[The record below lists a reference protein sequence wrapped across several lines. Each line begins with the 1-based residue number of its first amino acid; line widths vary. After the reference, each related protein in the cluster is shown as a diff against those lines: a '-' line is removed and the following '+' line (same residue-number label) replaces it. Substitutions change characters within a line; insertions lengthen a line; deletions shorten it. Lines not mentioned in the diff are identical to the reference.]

1 MIRLLVFQFS
11 VLMTLLAS
19 PGFAGTPYMTK
30 HGMTESQYQ
39 TETETQNENGYRLV
53 HLDGYDVGGTAYY
66 AAIWEQ
72 DTGRELV
79 ARHRMTSAQYQTEY
93 KQQSKDGYRLVH
105 LDGYAVSDTAN
116 YAAIWEKKSG
126 PKLVVRHRL
135 TGAQFQTENDKQ
147 NKNGYKLIS
156 VEGYG
161 VKNTAHY
168 AAIWEKSSGARRTAR
183 IGLTPTQYRTE
194 FDKRVKDGYRL
205 LYVSAY
211 NVGNKDYYAAIWQ
224 KAGGPP
230 WIARHKMTALLFE
243 SEFTQHYQ
251 EGHRLKSISGNLV
264 GRSDRYTAIWEA
276 QPDALTGEFCT
287 KGYCFDI
294 ERFANNVEAA
304 IKAYKNESVVKFAL
318 EARRGVA
325 VATREYGPKRTSAT
339 MPAAEFTVNARFN
352 SASVG
357 KSVTAVALLQL
368 LDVRNVGIDAEIADY
383 LPPSWT
389 IPESSRTVTF
399 AELLNHSSGFRDANA
414 VVDGN
419 TGYQYA
425 HVKALVAN
433 GIDADDKSACATG
446 DMMADGTK
454 CYQHA
459 NYALARELV
468 ASLDGFSQWSGDPGP
483 KSSARFIKYVNEQVF
498 APLGIYNVQFKADAY
513 APTLFYPYPAGN
525 SQGTTYGD
533 WTLKPG
539 SAGVYASVHELAF
552 FTHGTFSGKLL
563 TKAKLDEL
571 KAEELGMAN
580 FAALADGSTC
590 WGKAGNFPAETNDGA
605 ELNSVIVGCDNGID
619 IALVVNGSVD
629 LEGVVIEALDKS
641 FIAQEEIRIRK
652 NDPVRT
658 RASID

>member
-1 MIRLLVFQFS
+1 MIRVLVFQFS
-11 VLMTLLAS
+11 VLMTLLSS

-30 HGMTESQYQ
+30 HGMTESRYQ
-39 TETETQNENGYRLV
+39 TETETQNQNGYRLV

-66 AAIWEQ
+66 AAIWEE

-93 KQQSKDGYRLVH
+93 NQQSKDGYRLVH
-105 LDGYAVSDTAN
+105 LDGYGVGDTAY

-135 TGAQFQTENDKQ
+135 TRAKFQTENDKQ
-147 NKNGYKLIS
+147 TKKGYRLIS

-161 VKNTAHY
+161 VKSTANF
-168 AAIWEKSSGARRTAR
+168 AAIWEKRSGARPSTR
-183 IGLTPTQYRTE
+183 IRLTPRQYRTE

-205 LYVSAY
+205 AYVSAY
-211 NVGNKDYYAAIWQ
+211 NVGSKDYYAAIWQ

-230 WIARHKMTALLFE
+230 WIARHKMTADFFE

-251 EGHRLKSISGNLV
+251 EGYRLKSISGNLV
-264 GRSDRYTAIWEA
+264 GHSDRYTAIWEA
-276 QPDALTGEFCT
+276 QPDALTGQFCT
-287 KGYCFDI
+287 NGYCFDI
-294 ERFANNVEAA
+294 EHFANNVEAA
-304 IKAYKNESVVKFAL
+304 IKTYKNDSVVKFAL
-318 EARRGVA
+318 EARRGVT
-325 VATREYGPKRTSAT
+325 VATREYGPKRTSTT
-339 MPAAEFTVNARFN
+339 MPAVEFTVNARFN

-368 LDVRNVGIDAEIADY
+368 LDASNVSIDADISDY

-389 IPESSRTVTF
+389 IPESSAMVTF
-399 AELLNHSSGFRDANA
+399 AEVLNHSSGYRDENA
-414 VVDGN
+414 MVDGN
-419 TGYQYA
+419 TGYQYV
-425 HVKALVAN
+425 HVKALVQN
-433 GIDADDKSACATG
+433 GIHEADKSACAIG
-446 DMMADGTK
+446 DMMPDGTK

-483 KSSARFIKYVNEQVF
+483 KSSARFITYVNEQVF
-498 APLGIYNVQFKADAY
+498 APLGIYNVQFKADTY
-513 APTLFYPYPAGN
+513 APTLFYPYPAGS

-539 SAGVYASVHELAF
+539 SSGVYASIHELAF

-563 TKAKLDEL
+563 TKTKLDEL

-580 FAALADGSTC
+580 FAELADGSTC
-590 WGKAGNFPAETNDGA
+590 WGKTGNFPAETNDGA

-619 IALVVNGSVD
+619 IALVVNGSID
-629 LEGVVIEALDKS
+629 AKNVVVEALNKS
-641 FIAQEEIRIRK
+641 FVAK
-652 NDPVRT
+652 
-658 RASID
+658 

>member
-1 MIRLLVFQFS
+1 MASKGGVMIRLLVFQFS
-11 VLMTLLAS
+11 VLMTLFSS
-19 PGFAGTPYMTK
+19 PGFAGTPYMTTN
-30 HGMTESQYQ
+30 GMTDSQFQ
-39 TETETQNENGYRLV
+39 TETEAQNENGYRLV
-53 HLDGYDVGGTAYY
+53 HVDGYDVGGTAYY

-93 KQQSKDGYRLVH
+93 DEQSKNGYRLVH
-105 LDGYAVSDTAN
+105 LDGYGVGDTTY

-126 PKLVVRHRL
+126 PKLIVRHRL
-135 TGAQFQTENDKQ
+135 TRAKFQTENDKQ
-147 NKNGYKLIS
+147 AKKGYRLIS

-161 VKNTAHY
+161 VKNRARF
-168 AAIWEKSSGARRTAR
+168 AAIWEKGSGARPSTR
-183 IGLTPTQYRTE
+183 IGLTPRQYRTE

-205 LYVSAY
+205 AYVSAY
-211 NVGNKDYYAAIWQ
+211 NVGSKDYYAAIWQ

-230 WIARHKMTALLFE
+230 WIARHKMTADFFE
-243 SEFTQHYQ
+243 SEFIQHYQ
-251 EGHRLKSISGNLV
+251 EGHRLKSVSGNLV
-264 GRSDRYTAIWEA
+264 GHSDRYTAIWEA
-276 QPDALTGEFCT
+276 QPDALTGQFCT
-287 KGYCFDI
+287 NGYCFDI
-294 ERFANNVEAA
+294 EHFANNVEAA
-304 IKAYKNESVVKFAL
+304 IKSHANESVVKFAL
-318 EARRGVA
+318 EARRGVT
-325 VATREYGPKRTSAT
+325 VATREYGPKRTSET

-352 SASVG
+352 SASIG

-368 LDVRNVGIDAEIADY
+368 LDARNMSIDAEISDY

-389 IPESSRTVTF
+389 VPEGSATVTF
-399 AELLNHSSGFRDANA
+399 AEVLNHSSGFRDENA
-414 VVDGN
+414 VLDGN

-425 HVKALVAN
+425 HVKSLLQN
-433 GIDADDKSACATG
+433 GINEADKSACAIG
-446 DMMADGTK
+446 DMMPDGTK

-483 KSSARFIKYVNEQVF
+483 RSSARFIRYVNEQVF

-513 APTLFYPYPAGN
+513 APTLFYPYPAGT

-539 SAGVYASVHELAF
+539 SAGVYASIHELAF

-563 TKAKLDEL
+563 TKTKLDEL

-580 FAALADGSTC
+580 FAALPDRSTC
-590 WGKAGNFPAETNDGA
+590 WGKTGHFPADTNDGA

-629 LEGVVIEALDKS
+629 AKNVVVEALNES
-641 FIAQEEIRIRK
+641 FTAK
-652 NDPVRT
+652 
-658 RASID
+658 